1 MKDIQRRSM
10 EKYGQGELSM
20 ARDISGKL
28 EEHSD
33 YPTLKKRIDCVNL
46 SVSFIYTDSTCY
58 RIIAIVLPYSGSSFF
73 TLLWYLYTLG
83 MEMGERNRNMLAVW
97 SHTRTRVNRKIVRKN
112 MDNKRI
118 IFQII
123 LQMDKKTCSQLFWQ

>member
-1 MKDIQRRSM
+1 M

-20 ARDISGKL
+20 ARDISDKL

-58 RIIAIVLPYSGSSFF
+58 RIIAIVLPYSGSSF
-73 TLLWYLYTLG
+73 LLFYGIYTL
-83 MEMGERNRNMLAVW
+83 
-97 SHTRTRVNRKIVRKN
+97 
-112 MDNKRI
+112 
-118 IFQII
+118 
-123 LQMDKKTCSQLFWQ
+123 